1 MDADNGKIVTTLPI
15 GSGTD
20 AAKFDSKRSR
30 IFSSNFDGT
39 LTVIAEKG
47 PNIFEVLG
55 SVPTALGARTMTV
68 DPQSGRLYV
77 VAADMSINKDAD
89 PKDFRHRF
97 TIKSGTTKLL
107 FLDPAE

>member
-1 MDADNGKIVTTLPI
+1 
-15 GSGTD
+15 
-20 AAKFDSKRSR
+20 
-30 IFSSNFDGT
+30 
-39 LTVIAEKG
+39 
-47 PNIFEVLG
+47 
-55 SVPTALGARTMTV
+55 MTV